1 MVSLVIMAIFAKVIV
16 LDNLQRVV
24 ITFQCHQSL
33 IIPQANKIMRSEIVL
48 FIIIICV
55 KVFT

>member
-1 MVSLVIMAIFAKVIV
+1 MANFFAKVIV

-33 IIPQANKIMRSEIVL
+33 IVPQANKIMRSEIVL
-48 FIIIICV
+48 FIYNLCKGVYIV
-55 KVFT
+55 L